1 MADVVRRLQAI
12 EDMMRPLVP
21 LRDQMAAIETT
32 IAEQGQQQQLMNTG
46 LLRIEHALH
55 TQKNGRPPNGHRHD
69 DEEDDG
75 FPTSHKMELSK
86 YDGVGDPMLWLNR
99 CERYFRVRRTPE
111 NRCVGY
117 ASFYLTDN
125 AQLWYHRMELNARPL
140 PWPRFVQLV
149 NKRFGPPLTDN
160 PIGKITL
167 LRRDDSVDD
176 FIKRFMALSCRDTA
190 ITDDFIK
197 CFIGKPLRID
207 VTLHQPPTLDD
218 AIMLARAY
226 EQRET
231 VSVTPHVS
239 KPHDYVNHMFMRL

>member
-69 DEEDDG
+69 DEDDDG
-75 FPTSHKMELSK
+75 FPTSHKMEFSK
-86 YDGVGDPMLWLNR
+86 YDGVGNPMSWLNR

-117 ASFYLTDN
+117 ASFYLTDD

-140 PWPRFVQLV
+140 SWTRFV
-149 NKRFGPPLTDN
+149 
-160 PIGKITL
+160 
-167 LRRDDSVDD
+167 
-176 FIKRFMALSCRDTA
+176 
-190 ITDDFIK
+190 
-197 CFIGKPLRID
+197 
-207 VTLHQPPTLDD
+207 
-218 AIMLARAY
+218 
-226 EQRET
+226 
-231 VSVTPHVS
+231 
-239 KPHDYVNHMFMRL
+239 